1 MIRLFVGLD
10 LPDAIKQTLLGCAGG
25 VEGARWQTADQMH
38 LTLRF
43 IGDVEEQVGEAAL
56 EALGTV
62 RHVPF
67 EMHLEACGFFGK
79 PSKPRVIYASA
90 KPAGPLKSL
99 HEKID
104 NALRAGGIPPDERKF
119 TPHVTLA
126 RLKGAKAGRVVD
138 YVAAHS
144 GLRTPAFEVDAFHL
158 FQSTLSHSGAQ
169 YDIVAS
175 FGD

>member
-10 LPDAIKQTLLGCAGG
+10 LPDAIKQMLLAGTGG
-25 VEGARWQTADQMH
+25 VAGARWQSAAQLH

-62 RHVPF
+62 RHAPF
-67 EMHLEACGFFGK
+67 EMRLEECGIFGK
-79 PSKPRVIYASA
+79 PAKPRVIYAVA
-90 KPAGPLKSL
+90 RPAGPLKSL

-119 TPHVTLA
+119 VPHVTLA
-126 RLKGAKAGRVVD
+126 RLKGAKAGRVAD

-144 GLRTPAFEVDAFHL
+144 GLRTPAFEVGAFHL
-158 FQSTLSHSGAQ
+158 FQSTLAHSGAQ

-175 FGD
+175 FGG